1 MKFNFR
7 IWFWVNCFA
16 WILGIV
22 LSLIIS
28 EPIESSFEKPIQFYL
43 GLTMGLSMGLA
54 QYFLIRKVLSVSW
67 IIYSSLLLGGG
78 MLLVECL
85 SIGGVQLQLPLSVFA
100 GALTLSVWQVKYL
113 KLSIKLAKHWI
124 FSSLSAW
131 ILSVT
136 AVLLIN
142 CTMKIRSSELNL
154 LIAVVN
160 LLLIFSGGVFHGIL
174 TFYPMKKIVEDL
186 SK

>member
-1 MKFNFR
+1 M
-7 IWFWVNCFA
+7 
-16 WILGIV
+16 GIV

-43 GLTMGLSMGLA
+43 GLTMGFSIGLA
-54 QYFLIRKVLSVSW
+54 QYFLIRKLLSITW
-67 IIYSSLLLGGG
+67 IVFSSLLMGGG
-78 MLLVECL
+78 MWLVEWF
-85 SIGGVQLQLPLSVFA
+85 SIGGLYYHLPIAVIV
-100 GALTLSVWQVKYL
+100 GGLTLSLWQVKYL
-113 KLSIKLAKHWI
+113 KLSIGLAKHWI

-131 ILSVT
+131 LLSVT

-154 LIAVVN
+154 LIAAVN
-160 LLLIFSGGVFHGIL
+160 LLLILSGGVFHGIL

-186 SK
+186 NK